1 MMTEALAVAIV
12 TGGISLFGTLVGTW
26 ASQKKTTALIIY
38 RIEQMERTIRRLWI
52 LALVLVILLVG
63 TNVAWLWYESQFET
77 IATETQMD
85 VQQEADSNS
94 RNIVI
99 GGDWYGGETDS
110 PG

>member
-1 MMTEALAVAIV
+1 MPEDNTTERERVRYYMEIMTA
-12 TGGISLFGTLVGTW
+12 T
-26 ASQKKTTALIIY
+26 
-38 RIEQMERTIRRLWI
+38 MERTIRRLWI

-99 GGDWYGGETDS
+99 GGDWYGSETDS